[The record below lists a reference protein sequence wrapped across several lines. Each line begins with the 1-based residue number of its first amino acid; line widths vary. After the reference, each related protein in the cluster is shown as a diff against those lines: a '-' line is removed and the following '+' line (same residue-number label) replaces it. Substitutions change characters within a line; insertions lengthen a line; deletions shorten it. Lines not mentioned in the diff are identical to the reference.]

1 MIGDDEVGVRER
13 KTVRGKRFRNL
24 HHLSLSSFLSPS
36 LVALNAV
43 ASSSSNSLVKLS
55 VAWSR
60 EAMTTSLLIMT
71 DFDSSMSRVLRR
83 GRRPL
88 ACEGSMVYRRVL
100 LTARAMYELAS
111 APTLVAYTALLE
123 FVTMEW
129 MQGAALCGLAADRS
143 PCSLLSSR
151 FSPNTVPI
159 GSRLVAVGLFLPT
172 VSSRY

>member
-1 MIGDDEVGVRER
+1 
-13 KTVRGKRFRNL
+13 
-24 HHLSLSSFLSPS
+24 
-36 LVALNAV
+36 
-43 ASSSSNSLVKLS
+43 
-55 VAWSR
+55 
-60 EAMTTSLLIMT
+60 
-71 DFDSSMSRVLRR
+71 
-83 GRRPL
+83 
-88 ACEGSMVYRRVL
+88 MVYRRVL

-129 MQGAALCGLAADRS
+129 MQGAAKWWPSRRPIAMA
-143 PCSLLSSR
+143 SLLSSR